1 MAMLA
6 GEGAV
11 AIWNDIADA
20 GRAQF
25 YAWHLHEH
33 MPERVG
39 IPGFVRGRRYRAA
52 DAATQP
58 EFFTLYETSSFQVLQ
73 GSDYLARLNDPT
85 DWTRA
90 ATAHFRTTTRS
101 LTRVVA
107 SHGVG
112 PGGALL
118 TVRFDIADDAVHDV
132 VPRITSALE
141 AAARLPRV
149 CGAHLLGADARMS
162 RQSTA
167 ESKDRKDLL
176 QPARWVLLLEA
187 CDAEAFGPALTLLRD
202 ATELGEATMGRY
214 LHEHTRLKTA
224 WQAG

>member
-1 MAMLA
+1 MLA

-11 AIWNDIADA
+11 AIWNGIAEA
-20 GRAQF
+20 GRSEF

-58 EFFTLYETSSFQVLQ
+58 EFFTLYETTTLQVIQ
-73 GSDYLARLNDPT
+73 GTDYLSRLNEPT
-85 DWTRA
+85 PWTRA
-90 ATAHFRTTTRS
+90 TTAHFQATTRS

-112 PGGALL
+112 SGGALL
-118 TVRFDIADDAVHDV
+118 TVRFDLAEASTRDSVSRLGAALQSAAAL
-132 VPRITSALE
+132 PRIT
-141 AAARLPRV
+141 
-149 CGAHLLGADARMS
+149 GAHLLGADPAAS
-162 RQSTA
+162 GQSTA
-167 ESKDRKDLL
+167 ESKGRKDLMV
-176 QPARWVLLLEA
+176 PARWVMLVEG
-187 CDAEAFGPALTLLRD
+187 CDIDALD
-202 ATELGEATMGRY
+202 AALALVQDAASLDEPVVGRY
-214 LHEHTRLKTA
+214 LHEYTRLKTA

>member
-1 MAMLA
+1 MLA

-11 AIWNDIADA
+11 AIWNDIAEA

-25 YAWHLHEH
+25 YAWHLQEH

-58 EFFTLYETSSFQVLQ
+58 EFFTLYETTTFQVIQ
-73 GSDYLARLNDPT
+73 GADYLSRLNEPT

-90 ATAHFRTTTRS
+90 ATAYFRATTRS
-101 LTRVVA
+101 LTRVFA

-112 PGGALL
+112 SGGALL
-118 TVRFDIADDAVHDV
+118 TLRFDMADDAMTAA
-132 VPRITSALE
+132 VPRLASALE
-141 AAARLPRV
+141 AVARMPRIG
-149 CGAHLLGADARMS
+149 GAHLLGSDAS
-162 RQSTA
+162 VSSQSTA
-167 ESKDRKDLL
+167 ESAGRKDLL
-176 QPARWVLLLEA
+176 VPARWIILLEA
-187 CDAEAFGPALTLLRD
+187 CDVEAFTPALASLQTFG
-202 ATELGEATMGRY
+202 ELKQAAAGRY
-214 LHEHTRLKTA
+214 VHEHTRLKTA

>member
-1 MAMLA
+1 MLA

-11 AIWNDIADA
+11 AIWNDIAEA
-20 GRAQF
+20 GRAEF

-39 IPGFVRGRRYRAA
+39 IPGFLRGRRYRAA
-52 DAATQP
+52 DRTTQP
-58 EFFTLYETSSFQVLQ
+58 EFFTLYETLSFQVIQ
-73 GSDYLARLNDPT
+73 GSDYLSRLNAPT

-90 ATAHFRTTTRS
+90 TTAHFQATTRS

-112 PGGALL
+112 SGGAML
-118 TVRFDIADDAVHDV
+118 TMRFDIADDARQVTM
-132 VPRITSALE
+132 PRLTSALE

-149 CGAHLLGADARMS
+149 SGAHLLHADEGVS
-162 RQSTA
+162 GQSTA
-167 ESKDRKDLL
+167 ESKGRKDLL
-176 QPARWVLLLEA
+176 TPARWVLLLEG
-187 CDAEAFGPALTLLRD
+187 CDVDALGAAQGQLQAFTELRD
-202 ATELGEATMGRY
+202 AAVGRY
-214 LHEHTRLKTA
+214 VHEHTRLKTA

>member
-1 MAMLA
+1 MLA

-11 AIWNDIADA
+11 AIWNDISEA
-20 GRAQF
+20 GRAEF

-39 IPGFVRGRRYRAA
+39 IPGFLRGRRYRAA

-90 ATAHFRTTTRS
+90 ATAHFQTTTRS

-112 PGGALL
+112 SGGAML
-118 TVRFDIADDAVHDV
+118 TVRFDIADDAVDDV
-132 VPRITSALE
+132 VPRLTSALE
-141 AAARLPRV
+141 AAARLPRIS
-149 CGAHLLGADARMS
+149 GAHLLGSDAGMS
-162 RQSTA
+162 GQSTA
-167 ESKDRKDLL
+167 ESKDRKDL
-176 QPARWVLLLEA
+176 QAPARWVLVLEA
-187 CDAEAFGPALTLLRD
+187 CDTDAFGPALAQLRESAELRD
-202 ATELGEATMGRY
+202 AAVGRY
-214 LHEHTRLKTA
+214 LHEYTRLKTA

>member
-1 MAMLA
+1 MLA

-11 AIWNDIADA
+11 AIWNDIAEA

-39 IPGFVRGRRYRAA
+39 IPGFLRGRRYRSA
-52 DAATQP
+52 DKATQP
-58 EFFTLYETSSFQVLQ
+58 EFFTLYETLTFQVIQ
-73 GSDYLARLNDPT
+73 GTDYLARLNEPT
-85 DWTRA
+85 EWTRA
-90 ATAHFRTTTRS
+90 ATSHFQATTRS

-112 PGGALL
+112 SGGALL
-118 TVRFDIADDAVHDV
+118 TARFDIPESDVASV
-132 VPRITSALE
+132 VPRLTAALQ
-141 AAARLPRV
+141 AAAQLPRIS
-149 CGAHLLGADARMS
+149 GAHLLSSDAGTS
-162 RQSTA
+162 GQSTA
-167 ESKDRKDLL
+167 ESKGRKDLL
-176 QPARWVLLLEA
+176 TPARWVLLIEG
-187 CDAEAFGPALTLLRD
+187 CDTTALDD
-202 ATELGEATMGRY
+202 ALAVIQQAADLSDAIVGRY

>member
-1 MAMLA
+1 MLA

-11 AIWNDIADA
+11 AIWNDIAEA
-20 GRAQF
+20 GRAEF
-25 YAWHLHEH
+25 YAWHLQEH

-58 EFFTLYETSSFQVLQ
+58 EFFTLYETASFQVIQ
-73 GSDYLARLNDPT
+73 GSDYLSRLNAPT

-90 ATAHFRTTTRS
+90 TTAHFQTTTRS

-112 PGGALL
+112 SGGAML
-118 TVRFDIADDAVHDV
+118 TVRFDIADDTVRDV
-132 VPRITSALE
+132 VPRLTSALE
-141 AAARLPRV
+141 AAARLPRIS
-149 CGAHLLGADARMS
+149 GAHLLCSDAGVS
-162 RQSTA
+162 GQSTA
-167 ESKDRKDLL
+167 ESKDRKDL
-176 QPARWVLLLEA
+176 QAPARWVLLLEA
-187 CDAEAFGPALTLLRD
+187 CDPGAFDAALALLQQSTELRD
-202 ATELGEATMGRY
+202 AAVGRY
-214 LHEHTRLKTA
+214 LHEYTRLKTA

>member
-1 MAMLA
+1 MLA

-11 AIWNDIADA
+11 AIWNGIAEA
-20 GRAQF
+20 GRAEF

-58 EFFTLYETSSFQVLQ
+58 EFFTLYETGTFQVTQ
-73 GSDYLARLNDPT
+73 GTDYLSRLNEPT
-85 DWTRA
+85 PWTRA
-90 ATAHFRTTTRS
+90 TTAHFLATTRS

-112 PGGALL
+112 SGGALL
-118 TVRFDIADDAVHDV
+118 TVRFDLDEASLRDS
-132 VPRITSALE
+132 VPRLSSALE
-141 AAARLPRV
+141 AAAKLPRIT
-149 CGAHLLGADARMS
+149 GAHLLGADSAAS
-162 RQSTA
+162 GQSTA
-167 ESKDRKDLL
+167 ESKGRKDLL
-176 QPARWVLLLEA
+176 VPARWVMLLEG
-187 CDAEAFGPALTLLRD
+187 CDVDSLDAALALVQASAPLR
-202 ATELGEATMGRY
+202 EPVVGRY
-214 LHEHTRLKTA
+214 LHEYTRLKTA

>member
-1 MAMLA
+1 MLA

-11 AIWNDIADA
+11 AIWNDIAEA
-20 GRAQF
+20 GRAEF

-58 EFFTLYETSSFQVLQ
+58 EFFTLYETLSFQVIQ
-73 GSDYLARLNDPT
+73 GSDYLARLNAPT

-90 ATAHFRTTTRS
+90 ATAHFQSTTRS

-112 PGGALL
+112 SGGAML
-118 TVRFDIADDAVHDV
+118 TVRFDIADEAVDDV

-141 AAARLPRV
+141 AAARLPRIT
-149 CGAHLLGADARMS
+149 GAHLLGSDAGMS
-162 RQSTA
+162 DQSTA
-167 ESKDRKDLL
+167 ESKGRKDL
-176 QPARWVLLLEA
+176 QAPARWALLLEA
-187 CDAEAFGPALTLLRD
+187 CDADALGAALALL
-202 ATELGEATMGRY
+202 
-214 LHEHTRLKTA
+214 
-224 WQAG
+224 Q

>member
-1 MAMLA
+1 MLA

-11 AIWNDIADA
+11 AIWNDIAEV
-20 GRAQF
+20 GRAEF

-58 EFFTLYETSSFQVLQ
+58 EFFTLYETASFQVIQ
-73 GSDYLARLNDPT
+73 GSDYLSRLNEPT
-85 DWTRA
+85 EWTRA
-90 ATAHFRTTTRS
+90 TTAHFQTTTRS

-112 PGGALL
+112 SGGAML
-118 TVRFDIADDAVHDV
+118 TARFDIADDTVRDV
-132 VPRITSALE
+132 VPRLSSALE
-141 AAARLPRV
+141 AAARLPRIS
-149 CGAHLLGADARMS
+149 GAHLLCSDPGMS
-162 RQSTA
+162 GQRTA
-167 ESKDRKDLL
+167 ESKDRKDL
-176 QPARWVLLLEA
+176 QAPARWVLLLEA
-187 CDAEAFGPALTLLRD
+187 CDPGAFDAALALLQQSTELRD
-202 ATELGEATMGRY
+202 AAVGRY
-214 LHEHTRLKTA
+214 LHEYTRLKTA

>member
-1 MAMLA
+1 MLA

-11 AIWNDIADA
+11 AIWNGIAES
-20 GRAQF
+20 GRSEC

-58 EFFTLYETSSFQVLQ
+58 GYFTLYETTTFQVIQ
-73 GSDYLARLNDPT
+73 GTDYLSRLNEPT
-85 DWTRA
+85 PWTRA
-90 ATAHFRTTTRS
+90 TTAHFQATTRS

-112 PGGALL
+112 SGGALL
-118 TVRFDIADDAVHDV
+118 TVRFDLDDASMSESVL
-132 VPRITSALE
+132 RLGSALQ
-141 AAARLPRV
+141 ASARLPRIT
-149 CGAHLLGADARMS
+149 GAHLLGSDSTAS
-162 RQSTA
+162 GQSTS
-167 ESKDRKDLL
+167 ESKGRKDLL
-176 QPARWVLLLEA
+176 APARWVMLVEGCDTESLDAALSLVQEA
-187 CDAEAFGPALTLLRD
+187 ASLDEPVV
-202 ATELGEATMGRY
+202 GRY
-214 LHEHTRLKTA
+214 LHEYTRLKTA

>member
-1 MAMLA
+1 MLA

-11 AIWNDIADA
+11 AIWNDISEA
-20 GRAQF
+20 GRAEF

-90 ATAHFRTTTRS
+90 ATAHFQTTTRS

-112 PGGALL
+112 SGGAML
-118 TVRFDIADDAVHDV
+118 TVRFDIADEAVDDV
-132 VPRITSALE
+132 VPRLTSALG
-141 AAARLPRV
+141 AAARLPRIS
-149 CGAHLLGADARMS
+149 GAHLLGSDAGMS
-162 RQSTA
+162 GQSTA
-167 ESKDRKDLL
+167 ESKDRKDL
-176 QPARWVLLLEA
+176 QAPARWVLVLEA
-187 CDAEAFGPALTLLRD
+187 CDTDAFGPALAQLRESAELRD
-202 ATELGEATMGRY
+202 AAVGRY
-214 LHEHTRLKTA
+214 LHEYTRLKTA

>member
-1 MAMLA
+1 MLA

-11 AIWNDIADA
+11 AIWNDIAEA
-20 GRAQF
+20 GRAEF

-85 DWTRA
+85 DWTRS
-90 ATAHFRTTTRS
+90 ATAHFQTTTRS

-112 PGGALL
+112 SGGAML
-118 TVRFDIADDAVHDV
+118 TVRFDIADEAVDDV
-132 VPRITSALE
+132 VPRLTSALE
-141 AAARLPRV
+141 AAARLPRIS
-149 CGAHLLGADARMS
+149 GAHLLGSDAGMS

-167 ESKDRKDLL
+167 ESKDRKDL
-176 QPARWVLLLEA
+176 QAPARWVLVLEA
-187 CDAEAFGPALTLLRD
+187 CDADAFGPALTQLRESAELRD
-202 ATELGEATMGRY
+202 AAVGRY
-214 LHEHTRLKTA
+214 LHEYTRLKTA

>member
-1 MAMLA
+1 MLA

-11 AIWNDIADA
+11 AIWNDIAEP
-20 GRAQF
+20 GRAEF

-39 IPGFVRGRRYRAA
+39 IPGFLRGRRYRAA

-58 EFFTLYETSSFQVLQ
+58 EFFTLYETWSFQVLQ
-73 GSDYLARLNDPT
+73 GSDYLARLNDPS
-85 DWTRA
+85 DWTRS
-90 ATAHFRTTTRS
+90 ATAHFQTTTRS

-112 PGGALL
+112 SGGALL
-118 TVRFDIADDAVHDV
+118 TVRFDIADEAVDTV
-132 VPRITSALE
+132 VRRLTSALE
-141 AAARLPRV
+141 AAARLPRIS
-149 CGAHLLGADARMS
+149 GAHLLGSDAGMS
-162 RQSTA
+162 GQSTA
-167 ESKDRKDLL
+167 ESKGRKDL
-176 QPARWVLLLEA
+176 QVPARWVLLLEA
-187 CDAEAFGPALTLLRD
+187 CDPEAFDAALALLRESTDLRD
-202 ATELGEATMGRY
+202 AAVGRY